1 MGTFYTV
8 NRIHDSKSYSGVYQ
22 SVIVVDVDTD
32 KPLEH
37 APEGAYVARPN
48 EVYFRWGGR
57 ARRGWGTCCGV
68 CCGHGPSGHAC
79 FRCAELRLLGIPR
92 LEKTASINHAL
103 GNDPRLL
110 CSRV

>member
-1 MGTFYTV
+1 MLCRAVLCAVLLAGEVFMGTFYTV

-48 EVYFRWGGR
+48 EVYFR
-57 ARRGWGTCCGV
+57 
-68 CCGHGPSGHAC
+68 
-79 FRCAELRLLGIPR
+79 
-92 LEKTASINHAL
+92 
-103 GNDPRLL
+103 
-110 CSRV
+110 